1 LTTGSLE
8 KDIPVMNKSTFVTTA
23 AATVCAALPGMTG
36 PLQAAPGDWQYT
48 ATIYGWYAGID
59 GKLNY
64 EGDGGDSGGPS
75 LDAGSVIDNLKM
87 AFMGTLG
94 ARKDEWS
101 GLLDVAYLNL
111 GNKKTAS
118 VALPGGEYI
127 DARVDLGLK
136 GWQVGLYGGYNIYD
150 TERATMDA
158 VAGLRYLYVETNA
171 KLAINGPLPP
181 SLPDKKL
188 SRNGSVLDGVVGV
201 RGQAKITGNWFIPYH
216 ADLGAG
222 QSRLTWQAM
231 AGIGY
236 EAGWGDTLLV
246 YRHLEWDQDDDKL
259 LQNMSFS
266 GPALAFRFHF

>member
-1 LTTGSLE
+1 MEKRSFVRAIATTACAGLLGVAGSLQ
-8 KDIPVMNKSTFVTTA
+8 A
-23 AATVCAALPGMTG
+23 AGQP
-36 PLQAAPGDWQYT
+36 APGDWQYT

-64 EGDGGDSGGPS
+64 EGDGGDSSSPS
-75 LDAGSVIDNLKM
+75 LDAGSVIDNLQM

-94 ARKDEWS
+94 ARKDKWS

-118 VALPGGEYI
+118 VALPGGESI

>member
-1 LTTGSLE
+1 ME
-8 KDIPVMNKSTFVTTA
+8 KTSFAKAFAT
-23 AATVCAALPGMTG
+23 TVCAGLLVAAGSVQAAG
-36 PLQAAPGDWQYT
+36 QAAPGEWQYT

-59 GKLNY
+59 GTLNY
-64 EGDGGDSGGPS
+64 EGDGGDDIDSGGPN
-75 LDAGSVIDNLKM
+75 LDAGSVIDNLQM

-94 ARKDEWS
+94 ARKDKWS

-118 VALPGGEYI
+118 VGLPGGSSI

-136 GWQVGLYGGYNIYD
+136 GWQVGLYGGYNLYQ

-171 KLAINGPLPP
+171 KLAINGPLPI
-181 SLPDKKL
+181 SIPDKKL
-188 SRNGSVLDGVVGV
+188 SESGSVLDGVIGV
-201 RGQAKITGNWFIPYH
+201 RGQAHLTRNWFVPYH
-216 ADLGAG
+216 ADIGTG

-236 EAGWGDTLLV
+236 QAGWGDTLLV
-246 YRHLEWDQDDDKL
+246 YRHLEWDEGDDSL
-259 LQNMSFS
+259 VQNLSFS
-266 GPALAFRFHF
+266 GPALALRFHF

>member
-1 LTTGSLE
+1 MKKPSFAKTITT
-8 KDIPVMNKSTFVTTA
+8 
-23 AATVCAALPGMTG
+23 TVCAAGLLVMAGSG
-36 PLQAAPGDWQYT
+36 QAAGQTTPGDWQYT

-64 EGDGGDSGGPS
+64 EGDGGSDGPS
-75 LDAGSVIDNLKM
+75 LDAGSVIDNLQM

-94 ARKDEWS
+94 ARKDKWS
-101 GLLDVAYLNL
+101 GLIDVAYLNL

-118 VALPGGEYI
+118 LGLPGGSSI

-136 GWQVGLYGGYNIYD
+136 GWQVGLYGGYNVYQ

-171 KLAINGPLPP
+171 KLAINGPFPP

-201 RGQAKITGNWFIPYH
+201 RGQAKITENWFIPYH

-231 AGIGY
+231 AGLGY

-246 YRHLEWDQDDDKL
+246 YRHLEWDQSDDKL
-259 LQNMSFS
+259 VQNVSFS

>member
-1 LTTGSLE
+1 MKKPLLAKT
-8 KDIPVMNKSTFVTTA
+8 I
-23 AATVCAALPGMTG
+23 ATKVCAAGLLVLAGSV
-36 PLQAAPGDWQYT
+36 QAAGQTAPGEWQYT

-64 EGDGGDSGGPS
+64 EGDGGDSDGPS
-75 LDAGSVIDNLKM
+75 LDAGSVIDNLQM

-111 GNKKTAS
+111 GNKRTAS
-118 VALPGGEYI
+118 VGLPGGSSI
-127 DARVDLGLK
+127 GARVDLGLK
-136 GWQVGLYGGYNIYD
+136 GWQVGLYGGYNLYQ
-150 TERATMDA
+150 TERANMDA

-181 SLPDKKL
+181 SLPDRKL

-201 RGQAKITGNWFIPYH
+201 RGQARIVENLFVPYH
-216 ADLGAG
+216 FDVGAG

-231 AGIGY
+231 AGVGY
-236 EAGWGDTLLV
+236 QASWGDTLLV
-246 YRHLEWDQDDDKL
+246 YRHLEWDEGGDGL
-259 LQNMSFS
+259 VQNLSFS
-266 GPALAFRFHF
+266 GPALALRFHF